1 MSTSPL
7 PRLIDAL
14 MAAATTLLPDVH
26 VSDSYSTENPGRLV
40 QLAIGVDDPD
50 RVSQTQSAIADSD
63 WATTGMRLDLS
74 QTGSLLCHLHSEQG
88 TTDAREVR
96 EAVYAAYD
104 VLRELIRTRSHNG
117 VTIDVPG
124 SWKLW
129 LSQERLYQAQ
139 YEGGA
144 EADLMFTLSFEAI
157 RV

>member
-1 MSTSPL
+1 MSTSPI

-14 MAAATTLLPDVH
+14 VKAATDLLPEVH
-26 VSDSYSTENPGRLV
+26 VSDSYSTENPDKLV
-40 QLAIGVDDPD
+40 QLAVGVDDPD
-50 RVSQTQSAIADSD
+50 RVSQTQSGIADSD
-63 WATTGMRLDLS
+63 WAATGFRLDLS

-88 TTDAREVR
+88 TTDARKVR

-139 YEGGA
+139 YEAGA
-144 EADLMFTLSFEAI
+144 SADLMFTVSFETI
-157 RV
+157 RL